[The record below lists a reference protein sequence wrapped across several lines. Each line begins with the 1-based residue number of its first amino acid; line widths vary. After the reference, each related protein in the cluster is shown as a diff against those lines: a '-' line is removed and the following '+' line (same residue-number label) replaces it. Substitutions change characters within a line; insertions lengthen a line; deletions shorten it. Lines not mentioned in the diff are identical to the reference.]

1 RHDRQDHRLGRHAC
15 ARRYGLA
22 RVHAERAQSRSARA
36 RCHASFRTGCAQREA
51 WLRDSAEARSQA
63 GGASPDRPRRQV
75 AAQSLRSQLH
85 PRGTYGAKASTQA
98 LLLADPAVSVG
109 ADAPSA
115 QASETRLV
123 WSIAIYHLRYIPAI
137 NRPSTIPIATTA

>member
-1 RHDRQDHRLGRHAC
+1 
-15 ARRYGLA
+15 
-22 RVHAERAQSRSARA
+22 
-36 RCHASFRTGCAQREA
+36 GCAQREA
-51 WLRDSAEARSQA
+51 WLRDGAEARSQA

-109 ADAPSA
+109 ADAPVCPGKRS
-115 QASETRLV
+115 SPSVKSLYITRDTYPP
-123 WSIAIYHLRYIPAI
+123 SIGLRQFQLPQ
-137 NRPSTIPIATTA
+137 